1 MAIDSDLYRQVM
13 RRFATGVA
21 VLTVRDGDKIHGM
34 TANTFTSVSLNPTLV
49 LVCILKG
56 STTHDFVSRGGNFA
70 MNILSDERRGW
81 AERFAKQVPVPA
93 DPFADIPYH
102 RAVTG
107 APIFDD
113 CMAYADCRVVAA
125 YDGGTHTIF
134 LGEVDA
140 AGFGSARGKAL
151 LRFGGEYTALG

>member
-1 MAIDSDLYRQVM
+1 MSIDSDLYRQVM

-34 TANTFTSVSLNPTLV
+34 TANAFTSVSLNPTLV

-56 STTHDFVSRGGNFA
+56 STTHDFVSHAGNFA

-93 DPFADIPYH
+93 DPFADIRYH
-102 RAVTG
+102 RAATG

-113 CMAYADCRVVAA
+113 CMAYIDCRVVAA
-125 YDGGTHTIF
+125 YDGRTHTIF

-140 AGFGSARGKAL
+140 AGFGNARGKPL
-151 LRFGGEYTALG
+151 LRFGGEYTPLG